1 MNPMDQAYRNRSYR
15 PTVTMVVMELA
26 LAGLVTAIIVMLA
39 AHALA

>member
-1 MNPMDQAYRNRSYR
+1 MNPMHQARPYR

-39 AHALA
+39 SYALA